1 MKDITDK
8 GQLLNYMDI
17 IINQYELIEKDFID
31 FKVRIRPSP
40 LGMTQYG
47 YYDHKRF

>member
-31 FKVRIRPSP
+31 LKVRIQKQL
-40 LGMTQYG
+40 LGL
-47 YYDHKRF
+47 K

>member
-1 MKDITDK
+1 MPNGKE
-8 GQLLNYMDI
+8 YMDI

-31 FKVRIRPSP
+31 LKVRIRPSP
-40 LGMTQYG
+40 LGLKQYG

>member
-31 FKVRIRPSP
+31 LKVRIQKEI
-40 LGMTQYG
+40 LGL
-47 YYDHKRF
+47 K